1 MTPNEIATTVIAVLL
16 ENCSRPIKTDKPITA
31 TEVNAF
37 NLFSHVERI
46 SRERERERERRDGG
60 RESEKRYI

>member
-37 NLFSHVERI
+37 NLFSRVERI
-46 SRERERERERRDGG
+46 IRERERGGTEG